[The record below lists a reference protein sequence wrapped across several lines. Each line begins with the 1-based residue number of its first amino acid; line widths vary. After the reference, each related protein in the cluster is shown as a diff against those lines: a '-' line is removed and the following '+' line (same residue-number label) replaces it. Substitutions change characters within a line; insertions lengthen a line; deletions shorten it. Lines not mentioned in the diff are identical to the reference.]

1 MNKGRHPTRKGSKTR
16 RKLSARPSD
25 PSPASISD
33 PDFDDEE
40 EAAFLRDVWEPSGH
54 ALTAF
59 EITNAF
65 RAAGYKVKRV
75 EREPHHKVWIIRL
88 RRAAAPRIGDENQF
102 HQHVREVLQLAGIC
116 LRKKSDLT
124 TGQTNDRALVA
135 FILPRPRR
143 RSPAH
148 DDPKVRQLLEQ
159 LP

>member
-1 MNKGRHPTRKGSKTR
+1 
-16 RKLSARPSD
+16 L
-25 PSPASISD
+25 ASISD
-33 PDFDDEE
+33 PDLDNEE
-40 EAAFLRDVWEPSGH
+40 EAAFLRDVWEPTGH

-65 RAAGYKVKRV
+65 RAAGYEVKRV

-102 HQHVREVLQLAGIC
+102 HQHVREVLQRAGIC
-116 LRKKSDLT
+116 LRRKSDLT
-124 TGQTNDRALVA
+124 TSQTKDRAFVA
-135 FILPRPRR
+135 FILPRPKR

-159 LP
+159 LL